1 MVTHF
6 QWRLQRQSYDDF
18 EGWGG
23 LAQQYYSTCLGSS
36 HFSLHGCYL
45 SVPFHVIKTL
55 QYIATLSCRKL
66 LGWNRSGVLCVQ
78 RSQGPVDRSHRVN
91 FFRKNTFAPTVRF
104 MTTFMANPLLHKNL
118 LLPTERRVEKLYFWK
133 NLRQHHE
140 DTHPKFDFL
149 HKHWDCSSNNYC
161 KVVRQYSPS
170 NGQLLWLQP
179 VTQQ

>member
-6 QWRLQRQSYDDF
+6 QWRLQRQSYYNC
-18 EGWGG
+18 EGCGG
-23 LAQQYYSTCLGSS
+23 CAQQYYSTCLGSS

-66 LGWNRSGVLCVQ
+66 LRWNRSGVLCVQ
-78 RSQGPVDRSHRVN
+78 RSGVPGVRSVELIFFEKKNICTHR
-91 FFRKNTFAPTVRF
+91 TVRF

-118 LLPTERRVEKLYFWK
+118 LLPTERRVEKLNFWK
-133 NLRQHHE
+133 NLWQHHE

-149 HKHWDCSSNNYC
+149 HKHSDCSNNNLLQG
-161 KVVRQYSPS
+161 RQTIFSI
-170 NGQLLWLQP
+170 
-179 VTQQ
+179 